1 MSGVQPRSFAREWLS
16 VILDH
21 PLSPRLLDLNQAFEA
36 ILGRSMVV
44 MLTIDYFDEL
54 SSQVLVLIKR
64 NALLIFLTGV
74 HLIAL
79 SKTGQKT

>member
-1 MSGVQPRSFAREWLS
+1 M
-16 VILDH
+16 
-21 PLSPRLLDLNQAFEA
+21 
-36 ILGRSMVV
+36 GRSMVV

-79 SKTGQKT
+79 SKTGQKRNNESELS